1 MTDENTEVIV
11 ENAEEPAAD
20 AAAATITPNEG
31 IDALRAQLESE
42 RVARA
47 AAEQRA
53 NTAERSAVEAQGRA
67 QDSDLQTVV
76 NALGRTTDKAVAL
89 KQQYAEAMASS
100 DWGQAAE
107 LQEQMSRNEAIRLQL
122 EQGKA
127 ALEAQPKPTI
137 KPADNSDPVEAVA
150 SRLTPRSAAW
160 VRAHPEFARDP
171 KKLQK
176 MVSAHNFVMADENA
190 PVADSKE
197 YFSAVEK
204 LLGVGSEST
213 AARSTTSTATTTET
227 SADAPLAASATA
239 TGGRNAAPVAAPVS
253 RSGTGARTQVVR
265 LTAAQ
270 REAAAASGLT
280 DQQYAK
286 ELEKLKAEGRIN

>member
-11 ENAEEPAAD
+11 ENAEEQEAPAS
-20 AAAATITPNEG
+20 AAAITPTEG
-31 IDALRAQLESE
+31 IDALRAQLEAE
-42 RVARA
+42 RAARV

-53 NTAERSAVEAQGRA
+53 STAERTAVEAQGRA

-89 KQQYAEAMASS
+89 KQQYADAMSASE
-100 DWGQAAE
+100 WEQAAE
-107 LQEQMSRNEAIRLQL
+107 LQEQISRNEAIRLQL

-127 ALEAQPKPTI
+127 ALESQPKPAI
-137 KPADNSDPVEAVA
+137 KPAEHSDPVEAVA

-204 LLGVGSEST
+204 LLGVGSENT
-213 AARSTTSTATTTET
+213 EARPTTTATTTET
-227 SADAPLAASATA
+227 NADAPLAAAATA

-253 RSGTGARTQVVR
+253 RSGTGSRTQVVR
-265 LTAAQ
+265 LTSAQ
-270 REAAAASGLT
+270 REAAAASGMT
-280 DQQYAK
+280 EQEYAK
-286 ELEKLKAEGRIN
+286 ALEKLKAEGRIN